1 MAAKA
6 DLLRFLEDLTRSED
20 EVFADVLGAARR
32 RKMSTEA
39 VLRVCADVG
48 AILPLEKPQTVE
60 EAVTFLVHHTFSIP
74 EAAQPSQEVPID
86 TNDKQDQDPEPTVS
100 TNDVPVHPL
109 VGMVE
114 SLTAM
119 ISELQREIN
128 DLKTSK
134 IFQLQKEITDLKTL
148 FASERAEAHDRDQRQ
163 KNRIKNLER
172 MLLTHAES
180 VDKASDMTSTML
192 KSIDAKSTT
201 LTNELKR
208 AGASAG
214 PRVNSPSVPYTPV
227 PATTKN
233 TPEPVAT
240 HPSPASPATTSD
252 TLPHS
257 KPARKPPSEVPVARK
272 DVQPLPLDDD
282 DDLWSLVTKSKP
294 TERKSAVYVGNLED
308 NTSEEQLREYIQRR
322 SNKAGIKPPTI
333 HRCSILRREEG
344 ELGRWGAHIT
354 LDRPSLKYVC
364 SRNFWPGRLYAR
376 PWVFRNKEQGKQ
388 DAHRNGENEFA
399 PAGERS
405 ATAPDT
411 SVDSAH
417 PWVFRESREKEKDNV
432 EPREKQTHTDGQ

>member
-148 FASERAEAHDRDQRQ
+148 FA
-163 KNRIKNLER
+163 
-172 MLLTHAES
+172 
-180 VDKASDMTSTML
+180 
-192 KSIDAKSTT
+192 
-201 LTNELKR
+201 
-208 AGASAG
+208 
-214 PRVNSPSVPYTPV
+214 
-227 PATTKN
+227 
-233 TPEPVAT
+233 
-240 HPSPASPATTSD
+240 
-252 TLPHS
+252 
-257 KPARKPPSEVPVARK
+257 
-272 DVQPLPLDDD
+272 
-282 DDLWSLVTKSKP
+282 
-294 TERKSAVYVGNLED
+294 
-308 NTSEEQLREYIQRR
+308 
-322 SNKAGIKPPTI
+322 
-333 HRCSILRREEG
+333 
-344 ELGRWGAHIT
+344 
-354 LDRPSLKYVC
+354 
-364 SRNFWPGRLYAR
+364 
-376 PWVFRNKEQGKQ
+376 
-388 DAHRNGENEFA
+388 
-399 PAGERS
+399 
-405 ATAPDT
+405 
-411 SVDSAH
+411 
-417 PWVFRESREKEKDNV
+417 
-432 EPREKQTHTDGQ
+432 

>member
-1 MAAKA
+1 M
-6 DLLRFLEDLTRSED
+6 
-20 EVFADVLGAARR
+20 
-32 RKMSTEA
+32 
-39 VLRVCADVG
+39 
-48 AILPLEKPQTVE
+48 
-60 EAVTFLVHHTFSIP
+60 
-74 EAAQPSQEVPID
+74 PID

-257 KPARKPPSEVPVARK
+257 KPARKPPSEEPVARK

-294 TERKSAVYVGNLED
+294 TPG
-308 NTSEEQLREYIQRR
+308 EEI
-322 SNKAGIKPPTI
+322 
-333 HRCSILRREEG
+333 RC
-344 ELGRWGAHIT
+344 
-354 LDRPSLKYVC
+354 VC
-364 SRNFWPGRLYAR
+364 RQP
-376 PWVFRNKEQGKQ
+376 
-388 DAHRNGENEFA
+388 
-399 PAGERS
+399 
-405 ATAPDT
+405 
-411 SVDSAH
+411 
-417 PWVFRESREKEKDNV
+417 
-432 EPREKQTHTDGQ
+432 